1 MTYEEALAFLNAP
14 KYSET
19 RPGLGPVTELM
30 HRLGDPQN
38 QLKFVHI
45 TGTNGKGSTSSFIE
59 RALREAGYKTGL
71 YTSPYIERFNE
82 RIRICGEDIPDQDL
96 ADITEKV
103 KEASLS
109 MLANGMKEPTIFEMV
124 TAVAFIYFARNNC
137 DIVVLE
143 VGMGGRLDATNII
156 KAAEVSVITGI
167 AMDHMEF
174 LGDNISSIA
183 FEKAGIIKENGI
195 TVTCPQA
202 GAAMAVIEKTCR
214 EKNSR
219 LVLADTSSIKL
230 LSRDLEGQDYCFGG
244 AEIRIGKLGSYQ
256 LANSALAYTALQQ
269 MRDRW
274 PGLTEEA
281 ILRGLKNAKWP
292 GRLELMRK
300 DPVFLIDGAHNPDGV
315 SALVRSLKEMFPGE
329 RFLFVTGVLKDKD
342 YSSMIEM
349 TLPLGEKYYT
359 VTPDSP
365 RALHSEELREYLKS
379 VGAEAEAFDSIEEAG
394 KKAWSQRDYKTVAFG
409 SLYYIGNLRTVLKKY
424 L

>member
-1 MTYEEALAFLNAP
+1 MHLSIQKPDLDWV
-14 KYSET
+14 
-19 RPGLGPVTELM
+19 RVTELM
-30 HRLGDPQN
+30 HRLGDPQD

-156 KAAEVSVITGI
+156 KEAEVSVITGI

-195 TVTCPQA
+195 TVTLSSGRCCNGCYRENMQGEEQQA
-202 GAAMAVIEKTCR
+202 GSC
-214 EKNSR
+214 
-219 LVLADTSSIKL
+219 
-230 LSRDLEGQDYCFGG
+230 
-244 AEIRIGKLGSYQ
+244 
-256 LANSALAYTALQQ
+256 
-269 MRDRW
+269 
-274 PGLTEEA
+274 
-281 ILRGLKNAKWP
+281 
-292 GRLELMRK
+292 
-300 DPVFLIDGAHNPDGV
+300 
-315 SALVRSLKEMFPGE
+315 
-329 RFLFVTGVLKDKD
+329 
-342 YSSMIEM
+342 
-349 TLPLGEKYYT
+349 
-359 VTPDSP
+359 
-365 RALHSEELREYLKS
+365 
-379 VGAEAEAFDSIEEAG
+379 
-394 KKAWSQRDYKTVAFG
+394 
-409 SLYYIGNLRTVLKKY
+409 
-424 L
+424 